1 MIGPSCP
8 TKRVEPTAGSPAFEW
23 LSCMVTS
30 SVLSAV
36 AHPRC
41 SMNTRLWAMKTCGL
55 LVAVLALVGCD
66 SRRSFP
72 QTQVL
77 ANGTKIRM
85 DAAWVFGGKT
95 PLLRVKFA
103 YVDADPNERY
113 FLHTALRD
121 KPEAEDLT
129 SPYVWQFGV
138 DRKPGTPAKETPM
151 CWEFRDFPRSPQK
164 IYLRM
169 RFQDKTNAAASEK
182 LEFVI
187 PPVNKL
193 AVRDASIP

>member
-1 MIGPSCP
+1 MSTSTQRHNEVTPADGGW
-8 TKRVEPTAGSPAFEW
+8 RVLFASGAQWPAAAEFF
-23 LSCMVTS
+23 
-30 SVLSAV
+30 
-36 AHPRC
+36 R
-41 SMNTRLWAMKTCGL
+41 SMKTRLYAIVTCGL
-55 LVAVLALVGCD
+55 LLVVLAVAGCD
-66 SRRSFP
+66 GRRSFP
-72 QTQVL
+72 QTQAL
-77 ANGTKIRM
+77 ADGTKIRM
-85 DAAWVFGGKT
+85 EAAWVFDGKT

-113 FLHTALRD
+113 LLHAALRD
-121 KPEAEDLT
+121 KPEAEDST

-138 DRKPGTPAKETPM
+138 SRKPGTPAKETPM
-151 CWEFRDFPRSPQK
+151 CWEFRDFPRSPEK

-193 AVRDASIP
+193 EVRDASIP